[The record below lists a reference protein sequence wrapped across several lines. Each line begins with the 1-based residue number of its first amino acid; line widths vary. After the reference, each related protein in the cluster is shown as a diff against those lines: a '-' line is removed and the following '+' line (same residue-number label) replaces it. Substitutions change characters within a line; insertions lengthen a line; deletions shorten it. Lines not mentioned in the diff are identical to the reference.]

1 MVLKEAFR
9 MQNHLANLSEE
20 AIIFLSQN
28 ENVMKIKEEHQR
40 SRRNPK
46 AVDETVEKKRDHDM
60 TANNVVDLLLDLM
73 NEREKLSLAI
83 SRAKTAAAFDIDAAI
98 AANKARQEAVSC
110 LKEMAAKKSSDTETR
125 GTDYLINAEGNQT
138 VYYYIVRTIQT
149 IDFDRD
155 TVRGIAKRLQRESDA
170 VSTKIDQ
177 LNVMLEVEYE
187 PKYDFDSSFEDAYGS
202 FIETK

>member
-46 AVDETVEKKRDHDM
+46 ATDETVEKKRDHEM
-60 TANNVVDLLLDLM
+60 TANNVVELLLDLM

-98 AANKARQEAVSC
+98 AANKARQEAVAC
-110 LKEMAAKKSSDTETR
+110 LKEMAAKKSSETETR
-125 GTDYLINAEGNQT
+125 NTDYLINAEGNQT
-138 VYYYIVRTIQT
+138 AYYYVVRTIQT
-149 IDFDRD
+149 IDFDREM
-155 TVRGIAKRLQRESDA
+155 VRGIAKRLQKESDA

-177 LNVMLEVEYE
+177 LNVTLEVEYE
-187 PKYDFDSSFEDAYGS
+187 PKYDFDSSFEDAYGH
-202 FIETK
+202 FTETK

>member
-9 MQNHLANLSEE
+9 MQNHLATLSEE

-28 ENVMKIKEEHQR
+28 ENIMKIKEEHQR

-46 AVDETVEKKRDHDM
+46 AADETVEKKRDHEM
-60 TANNVVDLLLDLM
+60 TANNVVELLLDLM

-98 AANKARQEAVSC
+98 AANKARQEAVAC
-110 LKEMAAKKSSDTETR
+110 LKEMAAKKSSETETR
-125 GTDYLINAEGNQT
+125 NTDYLINAEGNQT
-138 VYYYIVRTIQT
+138 AYFYVVRTIQT
-149 IDFDRD
+149 IDFDREM
-155 TVRGIAKRLQRESDA
+155 VRGIAKRLQKESDA

-177 LNVMLEVEYE
+177 LNVTLEVEYE
-187 PKYDFDSSFEDAYGS
+187 PKYDFDSSFEDAYGH
-202 FIETK
+202 FTETK